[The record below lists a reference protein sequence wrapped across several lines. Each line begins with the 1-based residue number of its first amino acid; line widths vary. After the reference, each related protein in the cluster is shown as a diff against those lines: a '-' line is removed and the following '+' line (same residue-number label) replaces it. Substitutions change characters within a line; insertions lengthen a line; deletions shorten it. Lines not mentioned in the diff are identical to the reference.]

1 MATVAENFYRTLIAR
16 MRDAYG
22 NAYIAPDDDQEE
34 AWATFHRATL
44 DVYQWADVIGAA
56 RMRWRAT
63 KAKLV
68 VPELRDRLWRPSDGL
83 SIAKLVQANP
93 WLHRHAVTMSPIVQE
108 QARITAEV
116 ERTYKREWTK
126 ATSKPTVAAT
136 VPAHRLVMAYRMTV
150 SQIADTAEQVEL
162 AQPEIGMHFPF
173 AEYFSRGDKRV
184 RRTHAQMHGTVC
196 FKRGEGLAVLRRCMT
211 PAGYNCRCGW
221 THRTWADAYSRGWA
235 TAPHHARFEVKWSNS
250 GAKRNYESG
259 AFPDKDFQYDKFV
272 AGIPDDSM
280 VAAE

>member
-22 NAYIAPDDDQEE
+22 NAYVVTEDEQEE
-34 AWATFHRATL
+34 AWSVFHRSVL

-56 RMRWRAT
+56 RMRWRAN

-68 VPELRDRLWRPSDGL
+68 VPELADRMWRPSDGL
-83 SIAKLVQANP
+83 SLAKLVQANP
-93 WLHRHAVTMSPIVQE
+93 WLQRHTSVMTPVVQE

-116 ERTYKREWTK
+116 ERVYKQEWKK
-126 ATSKPTVAAT
+126 ATSLQAQSGPTP

-150 SQIADTAEQVEL
+150 SQIADNAEQVEL
-162 AQPEIGMHFPF
+162 AQPEVGMHFPF

-211 PAGYNCRCGW
+211 PAGYNCRCFW
-221 THRTWADAYSRGWA
+221 QHRTWDDAYGRGWA
-235 TAPHHARFEVKWSNS
+235 TSPQHPRFEVKWSNS
-250 GAKRNYESG
+250 GAKRNYDAG

-272 AGIPDDSM
+272 AGLPDT